1 MIFSVPEYFK
11 NIPDNILI
19 EDVKC
24 VAKKLNKETVTMSEY
39 CEHGA
44 YHPTTIVRR
53 IGSWFT
59 VLELAGLEDSRS
71 RLKIPIEAL
80 FSNLEDVWMHLG
92 RRPKYTELKSPLS
105 KYCAGTYDH
114 RFGSYSNALKQFTAH
129 QKNKRNA
136 RDLCLTN
143 KTQVI
148 HGKKNNSIVREQN
161 GTSFTYGTLINFR
174 GLQHAP
180 VNENGVI
187 FLFSKVSDD
196 LGFLVESIRSNFPD
210 CECKYKIGENKW
222 KKGFIE
228 FEYKASNFKAHG
240 HDESKVDFIVCW
252 VNDWDDCSV
261 KIVELQSELQKLLGE

>member
-1 MIFSVPEYFK
+1 MIFSVPKYFK

-19 EDVKC
+19 DDVKR

-39 CEHGA
+39 REHGE
-44 YHPTTIVRR
+44 YHPTTIRR
-53 IGSWFT
+53 RLGSWFT

-71 RLKIPIEAL
+71 RLKISIEAL
-80 FSNLEDVWMHLG
+80 FSNLEDVWRHLG
-92 RRPKYTELKSPLS
+92 RRPKCTELKAPLS

-114 RFGSYSNALKQFTAH
+114 KFGSYSNALRQFDEYQH
-129 QKNKRNA
+129 NKRDP
-136 RDLCLTN
+136 RDSCLVN

-148 HGKKNNSIVREQN
+148 HKKTNNSIAREGC
-161 GTSFTYGTLINFR
+161 GTGFTYGTLINFR
-174 GLQHAP
+174 GFQHAP
-180 VNENGVI
+180 VNESGVV

-210 CECKYKIGENKW
+210 CECKYKVGKNKW

-252 VNDWDDCSV
+252 INDWDDCPV